1 MGLEIAEDGLRAGEV
16 IDGIEAAIV
25 IEDYPTYPKGPCVL
39 VLQRE
44 NGEADSRSLGHPV
57 GADIAGGVGD
67 RLSGRSGAPDRGF
80 PAEAAMNA
88 RRPTRFVREGSSAAG
103 GGVDTL
109 RQGHGRSAHRSLH
122 GAPPLD

>member
-1 MGLEIAEDGLRAGEV
+1 MSETLRRIVDLVRAGEVRISAHGYDEIAEDGLLAGEV

-67 RLSGRSGAPDRGF
+67 HLSARSG
-80 PAEAAMNA
+80 
-88 RRPTRFVREGSSAAG
+88 
-103 GGVDTL
+103 
-109 RQGHGRSAHRSLH
+109 SL
-122 GAPPLD
+122 D